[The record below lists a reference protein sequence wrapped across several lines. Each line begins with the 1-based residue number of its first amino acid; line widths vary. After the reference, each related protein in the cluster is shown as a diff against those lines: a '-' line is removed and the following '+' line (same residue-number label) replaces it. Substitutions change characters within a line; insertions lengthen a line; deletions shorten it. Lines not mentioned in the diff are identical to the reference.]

1 MKRLIPFLFLISLS
15 TLTQNLFAQS
25 DELSYTEEFNYGVN
39 FNTNGGMIGG
49 LNFKWARAKGP
60 RQFQSIGFEL
70 VNVKHPKEYRLRSQ
84 ETGNSFIGYKT
95 HYLFSL
101 RPFYGRE
108 FTILRKAAEEGVFV
122 NLIVAGGPS
131 LGIRKPYY
139 ILYRESP
146 QQDSPYASIPYT
158 VDANLNQINGVGSF
172 SDGLNNMNYTVGV
185 HGKLGISFEFGQI
198 KSSIAGLEVGIL
210 AEKFSQTQNIVGLAP
225 NSSFFT
231 SAYILL
237 YFGKKY

>member
-1 MKRLIPFLFLISLS
+1 MNRLFPFLFFISFL
-15 TLTQNLFAQS
+15 TVTQNLRAQS
-25 DELSYTEEFNYGVN
+25 DELSYTEEFTYGVN

-49 LNFKWARAKGP
+49 LNFKWAKAKGP
-60 RQFQSIGFEL
+60 RQFQSFGFEL
-70 VNVKHPKEYRLRSQ
+70 VNVKHPKEYRFRSQ

-95 HYLFSL
+95 HYLFSF

-108 FTILRKAAEEGVFV
+108 FTLLRKAAEEGVFV
-122 NLIVAGGPS
+122 NLIVSGGPS
-131 LGIRKPYY
+131 LGMRKPYY
-139 ILYRESP
+139 VLYRDSP
-146 QQDSPYASIPYT
+146 QQDSPYSSIPYT
-158 VDANLNQINGVGSF
+158 EDSNLGQINGVGSF
-172 SDGLNNMNYTVGV
+172 SDGLNNMEYTLGI

-210 AEKFSQTQNIVGLAP
+210 AEKFTKTQAIIGFAP
-225 NSSFFT
+225 NASFFS

>member
-1 MKRLIPFLFLISLS
+1 MKHLFPFLFFISFF
-15 TLTQNLFAQS
+15 TATQNLRAQS
-25 DELSYTEEFNYGVN
+25 DELSYAEELSYGVN
-39 FNTNGGMIGG
+39 FNTNAGMIGG
-49 LNFKWARAKGP
+49 LNFKWAKAKGN
-60 RQFQSIGFEL
+60 RQFQSFGFEL
-70 VNVKHPKEYRLRSQ
+70 VNVKHPKEYRIASQ

-131 LGIRKPYY
+131 LGCRKQYY
-139 ILYRESP
+139 VLYRDSP
-146 QQDSPYASIPYT
+146 QQDSPYSSIPYT
-158 VDANLNQINGVGSF
+158 EGANLGQINGVGSF
-172 SDGLNNMNYTVGV
+172 SDGLNNMNYTLGI

-210 AEKFSQTQNIVGLAP
+210 AEKFTKPQAIIAYAP
-225 NSSFFT
+225 AKSFFT
-231 SAYILL
+231 SAYIML

>member
-1 MKRLIPFLFLISLS
+1 MKPLFPFLFFISFI
-15 TLTQNLFAQS
+15 TFTQNLLAQS
-25 DELSYTEEFNYGVN
+25 DELSYTEEFTYGVN

-49 LNFKWARAKGP
+49 LNFKWAKAKGP
-60 RQFQSIGFEL
+60 KQFQSFGIEL
-70 VNVKHPKEYRLRSQ
+70 VNIKHPKENRVPSL
-84 ETGNSFIGYKT
+84 ETGNSFIGFKT

-139 ILYRESP
+139 VLYRESQ
-146 QQDSPYASIPYT
+146 QQDSPYSSIPYT
-158 VDANLNQINGVGSF
+158 KDANLNQINGVGSF
-172 SDGLNNMNYTVGV
+172 SDGINNMEYTLGV
-185 HGKLGISFEFGQI
+185 HGKLGMSFEFGQI

-210 AEKFSQTQNIVGLAP
+210 AEKFTKTQAILAFAP
-225 NSSFFT
+225 NKSLFT

>member
-1 MKRLIPFLFLISLS
+1 MKRFFQLLLFISI
-15 TLTQNLFAQS
+15 LTVPRDLRAQS
-25 DELSYTEEFNYGVN
+25 DELSYTEEFTYAIN
-39 FNTNGGMIGG
+39 FNTKGGMIGG
-49 LNFKWARAKGP
+49 LNFKWAKAKGP
-60 RQFQSIGFEL
+60 KQFQSFGIEL
-70 VNVKHPKEYRLRSQ
+70 VNIKHSKEYRLPSQ
-84 ETGNSFIGYKT
+84 ETGNSFIGFKT

-139 ILYRESP
+139 VLYRESQ
-146 QQDSPYASIPYT
+146 QQDSPYSSIPYT
-158 VDANLNQINGVGSF
+158 KGADLNQINGVGSF
-172 SDGLNNMNYTVGV
+172 SDGLNNMTYTLGI

-210 AEKFSQTQNIVGLAP
+210 AEKFTKTQEILAFAP
-225 NSSFFT
+225 NQSFFS